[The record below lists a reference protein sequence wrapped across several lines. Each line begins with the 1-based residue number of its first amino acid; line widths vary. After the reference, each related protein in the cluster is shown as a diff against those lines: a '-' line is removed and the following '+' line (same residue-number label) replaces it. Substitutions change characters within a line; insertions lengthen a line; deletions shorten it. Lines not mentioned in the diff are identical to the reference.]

1 MRFSFSDN
9 KERGESYFSL
19 DRNEKVLTGYMMCD
33 IVNYTSN
40 ELDNEQSGREAH
52 YLQLNDD
59 KSIYLQ
65 IGQMIE
71 DSILRGIF
79 LEGERVP
86 STNELARLYSI
97 NPATA
102 AKGIN
107 LLVEQEILYKKRG
120 IGMFVNEGAVEK
132 IRLAR
137 KAGFYEQ
144 FVVNLISE
152 AKALGITKEELV
164 EMIRRAEHDHPTEK
178 GVSAR

>member
-1 MRFSFSDN
+1 M
-9 KERGESYFSL
+9 
-19 DRNEKVLTGYMMCD
+19 
-33 IVNYTSN
+33 
-40 ELDNEQSGREAH
+40 
-52 YLQLNDD
+52 QLNDE

-107 LLVEQEILYKKRG
+107 LLVEQGILYKKRG
-120 IGMFVNEGAVEK
+120 IGMFVSEGAAQK

-152 AKALGITKEELV
+152 AKTLGITKEELLQ
-164 EMIRRAEHDHPTEK
+164 MIRKAENDDPTEK